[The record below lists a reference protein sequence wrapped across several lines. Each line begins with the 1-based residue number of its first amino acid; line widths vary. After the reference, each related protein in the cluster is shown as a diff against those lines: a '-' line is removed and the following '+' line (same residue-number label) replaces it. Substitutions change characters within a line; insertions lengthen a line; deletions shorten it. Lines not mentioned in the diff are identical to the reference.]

1 MKNFFKDI
9 SHIKQT
15 IDNGTF
21 SEIDK
26 DFLDKTIGIIEANIE
41 KEDISIQFICEHLSI
56 SKMQFYRKLKDLTGK
71 SPAEFIRNINL
82 LRSAELL
89 KKTTLTIKE
98 VYYTCGFNN
107 RSYFYREFK
116 NSFGINP
123 SESREQKRSGEIGRM
138 SCK

>member
-21 SEIDK
+21 SDIDK

-56 SKMQFYRKLKDLTGK
+56 SKMQFYLKLKALTGK
-71 SPAEFIRNINL
+71 SPADCIRNIKL
-82 LRSAELL
+82 IRSAELL
-89 KKTTLTIKE
+89 KKPTLTINE
-98 VYYTCGFNN
+98 VDYKRGFTNQPYLC
-107 RSYFYREFK
+107 R
-116 NSFGINP
+116 NP
-123 SESREQKRSGEIGRM
+123 M
-138 SCK
+138 SLV